1 MLAFFVV
8 VGIIP
13 TEMSFIRKRK
23 RNGKIY
29 LEEVESIRVDGKVVQ
44 KHIRYVGRELDNK
57 TILSSSISDIS
68 IEEIK
73 VHGPLLVLNYFCQK
87 IGLSEIL
94 GEYGDEI
101 LSLVFAHCMDYKSV
115 NQMPDWFKRTDLNM
129 ILDLKNLTE
138 DRLLKALDSID
149 SSAHDE
155 IQEKIF
161 EKVKS
166 IYKLKSSGVIY
177 DVTNTYLY
185 GKKCPLGKL
194 GKDKEGVKGRP
205 LIQIGL
211 GVTKEEGI
219 PIFHKTFNGNIS
231 DSRTLHDLIGS
242 FSRYDIASGTVIYD
256 RGITSGDNI
265 KQAKKLGWET
275 VCGIA
280 SNEVLKK
287 ITRTMLTNQKLI
299 DIKYRIKLNKS
310 IFYVFPQHHTIG
322 NVTGTLL
329 ICYNEAKAK
338 DFRES
343 RYDEIQNAQL
353 LKLNNEPIKEGLEKY
368 FTKEGK
374 LDKNAIEEDE
384 ILDGFSYVFSSK
396 EASAEEIMKLYF
408 HDKDIVEKAFQSL
421 KGVIKI
427 RPIRHWLY
435 NRVISHIFICYL
447 SYLLL
452 ALLKLSLKKID
463 MSPVVALREL
473 GSLYKVYMK
482 DNRKNFQLTKTV
494 ALTKIQEKILKTI
507 DKKLLASCSG

>member
-1 MLAFFVV
+1 
-8 VGIIP
+8 
-13 TEMSFIRKRK
+13 MSYIKK
-23 RNGKIY
+23 IKKNGKIY
-29 LEEVESIRVDGKVVQ
+29 LAEVESKRVDGKVVQ
-44 KHIRYVGRELDNK
+44 RHIRYIGKEADGK

-68 IEEIK
+68 IEEVKI
-73 VHGPLLVLNYFCQK
+73 HGPLLVLNYFCKK
-87 IGLSEIL
+87 IGLSELL

-129 ILDLKNLTE
+129 ILDLENLTE

-149 SSAHDE
+149 LSEHDE

-256 RGITSGDNI
+256 RGITSGNNI
-265 KQAKKLGWET
+265 KQAKNLGWET

-287 ITRTMLTNQKLI
+287 ITKAMLTKQKLI
-299 DIKYRIKLNKS
+299 DIKYRIKLNDS

-322 NVTGTLL
+322 DVKGTLL

-353 LKLNNEPIKEGLEKY
+353 LKLNNEPIKDGLEKY

-374 LDKNAIEEDE
+374 LDKKAIEEDE
-384 ILDGFSYVFSSK
+384 LLDGFSYVFSTK
-396 EASAEEIMKLYF
+396 KLSAEEIMHLYF
-408 HDKDIVEKAFQSL
+408 RDKDVVEKAFQSL
-421 KGVIKI
+421 KGIVKV

-452 ALLKLSLKKID
+452 SLLKFSLKKIN

-473 GSLYKVYMK
+473 SSLYKVYMK
-482 DNRKNFQLTKTV
+482 DSRKEFQLSKTV
-494 ALTKIQEKILKTI
+494 ALTKIQEKILRTI
-507 DKKLLASCSG
+507 DKKLLTSCSG